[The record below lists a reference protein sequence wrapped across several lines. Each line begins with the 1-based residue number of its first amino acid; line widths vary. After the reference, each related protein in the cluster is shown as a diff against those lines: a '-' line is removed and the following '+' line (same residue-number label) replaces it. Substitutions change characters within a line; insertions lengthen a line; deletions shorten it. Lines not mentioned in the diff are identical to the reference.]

1 MNVVEKVETAM
12 VDKLWNFL
20 KTTGKILEERV
31 FSPMYFY
38 FIISRVLWNWKFVYV
53 LLFVDQSNI
62 MREKLDLMTSFY
74 TFDSCWSFLLTL
86 LHLLLALLHPLLWP
100 LFTTWLAIQ
109 PLTWISNKI
118 TKYYE
123 ENQQVKRLEIH
134 KLQFQE
140 ILLKAYEEKQQQEK
154 EAEKLKIEYK
164 RNSEFNEWVDQTFDP
179 SGWEG
184 IQIGEVT
191 GFPISEALY
200 YTDYEAYISL
210 LENYKNDIK
219 NDVSFLLQDDQKREE
234 FKEILRDEIIQ
245 EWKDDQASFEA
256 QERRKYQ
263 E

>member
-53 LLFVDQSNI
+53 LLFVDQSNL

-74 TFDSCWSFLLTL
+74 TFDSWWCFLLTVLYL
-86 LHLLLALLHPLLWP
+86 LWWP
-100 LFTTWLAIQ
+100 LFTTWLAIR
-109 PLTWISNKI
+109 PLTWLSNKI

-123 ENQQVKRLEIH
+123 KNQQVKRLEIH

-154 EAEKLKIEYK
+154 EARKNMLEYK
-164 RNSEFNEWVDQTFDP
+164 ENPDFNDRIDKEYP
-179 SGWEG
+179 SIEIWEM
-184 IQIGEVT
+184 T
-191 GFPISEALY
+191 GFPVSEALY
-200 YTDYEAYISL
+200 HTDYQAYISL

-219 NDVSFLLQDDQKREE
+219 NDVNFLLQDDHKREE

-245 EWKDDQASFEA
+245 EWKDDQASLEA
-256 QERRKYQ
+256 QESRRRQ

>member
-12 VDKLWNFL
+12 VDKLWNLF

-53 LLFVDQSNI
+53 LLFVDQSNL

-74 TFDSCWSFLLTL
+74 TFDSCWNFRLSL
-86 LHLLLALLHPLLWP
+86 LHFLLWP
-100 LFTTWLAIQ
+100 VFTTWLAIQ
-109 PLTWISNKI
+109 PLTWLSNKI

-123 ENQQVKRLEIH
+123 KKQQDKRLEIH
-134 KLQFQE
+134 KLQFKE

-164 RNSEFNEWVDQTFDP
+164 SNSEFNDWIDQTFAP
-179 SGWEG
+179 SEWEG

-191 GFPISEALY
+191 GFPVSEALY

-245 EWKDDQASFEA
+245 EWKDDQASLEA
-256 QERRKYQ
+256 QERRKAL

>member
-20 KTTGKILEERV
+20 KTIGKILEERV

-53 LLFVDQSNI
+53 LLFVDQSNL

-74 TFDSCWSFLLTL
+74 TFDSWWCFLLTVLYL
-86 LHLLLALLHPLLWP
+86 LWWP

-109 PLTWISNKI
+109 PLTWLSNKI

-123 ENQQVKRLEIH
+123 KNQQVKRLEIH

-154 EAEKLKIEYK
+154 EARKNMLEYK
-164 RNSEFNEWVDQTFDP
+164 ENPDFNDRIDKEYP
-179 SGWEG
+179 SIEIWEM
-184 IQIGEVT
+184 T
-191 GFPISEALY
+191 GFPVSEALY
-200 YTDYEAYISL
+200 HTDYQAYISL

-219 NDVSFLLQDDQKREE
+219 NDVNFLLQDDQKREE

-245 EWKDDQASFEA
+245 EWKDDQASLEA

>member
-12 VDKLWNFL
+12 VDKLWNFF

-53 LLFVDQSNI
+53 LLFVDQSNL

-74 TFDSCWSFLLTL
+74 TFDSCWNFWLSL
-86 LHLLLALLHPLLWP
+86 LHFLLWP
-100 LFTTWLAIQ
+100 VFTTWLAIQ
-109 PLTWISNKI
+109 PLTWLSNKI

-123 ENQQVKRLEIH
+123 KKQQDKRLEIH
-134 KLQFQE
+134 KLQFKE

-164 RNSEFNEWVDQTFDP
+164 SNSEFNDWIDQTFAP
-179 SGWEG
+179 SEWEG

-191 GFPISEALY
+191 GFPVSEALY

-245 EWKDDQASFEA
+245 EWKDDQASLEA
-256 QERRKYQ
+256 QERRKAL

>member
-20 KTTGKILEERV
+20 KTAGKILEERV

-53 LLFVDQSNI
+53 LLFVDQSNL

-74 TFDSCWSFLLTL
+74 TFDSWWCFLLTVLYL
-86 LHLLLALLHPLLWP
+86 LWWP

-109 PLTWISNKI
+109 PLTWLSNKI

-123 ENQQVKRLEIH
+123 KNQQVKRLEIH

-154 EAEKLKIEYK
+154 GTRKNMLEYK
-164 RNSEFNEWVDQTFDP
+164 ENPGFNDRIDNEYP
-179 SGWEG
+179 SIEIWEM
-184 IQIGEVT
+184 T
-191 GFPISEALY
+191 GFPVSEALY
-200 YTDYEAYISL
+200 HTDYQAYISL

-219 NDVSFLLQDDQKREE
+219 NDVNFLLQDDHKRKE

-245 EWKDDQASFEA
+245 EWKDDQASLEA
-256 QERRKYQ
+256 QESRRPQ

>member
-20 KTTGKILEERV
+20 KTIGKILEERV

-53 LLFVDQSNI
+53 LLFVDQSNL

-74 TFDSCWSFLLTL
+74 TFDSWWCFLLTVLYL
-86 LHLLLALLHPLLWP
+86 LWWP

-109 PLTWISNKI
+109 PLTWLSNKI

-123 ENQQVKRLEIH
+123 KNQQVKRLEIH

-154 EAEKLKIEYK
+154 EARKNMLEYK
-164 RNSEFNEWVDQTFDP
+164 KNPDFNDRIDNEYP
-179 SGWEG
+179 SIEIWEM
-184 IQIGEVT
+184 T
-191 GFPISEALY
+191 GFPVSEALY
-200 YTDYEAYISL
+200 HTDYQAYISL

-219 NDVSFLLQDDQKREE
+219 NDVNLLLQDDQKREE

-245 EWKDDQASFEA
+245 EWKDDQASLEA

>member
-53 LLFVDQSNI
+53 LLFVDQSNL

-74 TFDSCWSFLLTL
+74 TFDSWWCFLLTVLYL
-86 LHLLLALLHPLLWP
+86 LWWP

-109 PLTWISNKI
+109 PLTWLSNKI

-123 ENQQVKRLEIH
+123 KNQQVKRLEIH

-154 EAEKLKIEYK
+154 GTRKNMLEYK
-164 RNSEFNEWVDQTFDP
+164 ENPGFNDRIDNEYP
-179 SGWEG
+179 SIEIWEM
-184 IQIGEVT
+184 T
-191 GFPISEALY
+191 GFPVSEALY
-200 YTDYEAYISL
+200 HTDYQAYISL

-219 NDVSFLLQDDQKREE
+219 NDVNFLLQDDHKRKE

-245 EWKDDQASFEA
+245 EWKDDQASLEA
-256 QERRKYQ
+256 QESRRPQ

>member
-53 LLFVDQSNI
+53 LLFVDQSNL

-74 TFDSCWSFLLTL
+74 TFDSWWCFLLTVLYL
-86 LHLLLALLHPLLWP
+86 LWWP
-100 LFTTWLAIQ
+100 LFTTWLAIR
-109 PLTWISNKI
+109 PLTWLSNKI

-123 ENQQVKRLEIH
+123 KNQQVKRLEIH

-154 EAEKLKIEYK
+154 EARKNMLEYK
-164 RNSEFNEWVDQTFDP
+164 ENPDFNDRIDKEYP
-179 SGWEG
+179 SIEIWEM
-184 IQIGEVT
+184 T
-191 GFPISEALY
+191 GFPVSEALY
-200 YTDYEAYISL
+200 HTDYQAYISL

-219 NDVSFLLQDDQKREE
+219 NDVNFLLQDDHKREE

-245 EWKDDQASFEA
+245 EWKDDQASLEA
-256 QERRKYQ
+256 QESRRPQ